1 MKVSYEGIGQLCASF
16 SCGADVTEGT
26 LVKASANGTVSVCAA
41 GEEFCGAVAA
51 VSHDGTGCSVQLKG
65 FVTAEFTGA
74 APAVGFGTLC
84 ADGAGGVKTG
94 GSISRLIVAVDGTKV
109 TFML

>member
-16 SCGADVTEGT
+16 ACSTELSEGA
-26 LVKASANGTVSVCAA
+26 LVKVSENGTVSACAA
-41 GEEFCGAVAA
+41 GEELCGVVAA
-51 VSHDGTGCSVQLKG
+51 VSHDGKGCSVQLGG
-65 FVTAEFTGA
+65 FVTAKFSGT
-74 APAVGFGTLC
+74 APTVGYGKLC
-84 ADGAGGVKTG
+84 ADGALGVKTG